1 MATQRSLV
9 CRCKTP
15 KHPSSLF
22 GVLFTRATR
31 ADHAVCETCSGPQ
44 RLWLT
49 FDFALGAG
57 SRTCEV
63 LAAFL
68 PQRRASW
75 PDDGGKITFH
85 PFLVVL
91 RQGNGKRTY
100 WLPYWH
106 EVEKRGE
113 VRLKYGQ
120 WAPYMDERLFVSLI
134 GKARRAGY
142 LRQS

>member
-9 CRCKTP
+9 CRCKDP
-15 KHPSSLF
+15 QHPSNLF
-22 GVLFTRATR
+22 GVLLTLSKRG
-31 ADHAVCETCSGPQ
+31 DHAVCETCGGPQ

-49 FDFALGAG
+49 FDLALGAG
-57 SRTCEV
+57 PRTCEV

-75 PDDGGKITFH
+75 PDDRGAVTFY

-91 RQGNGKRTY
+91 RQENGKRSC
-100 WLPYWH
+100 WMPYWH
-106 EVEKRGE
+106 EVERRGR

-120 WAPYMDERLFVSLI
+120 WAPCMEERLFLSLI